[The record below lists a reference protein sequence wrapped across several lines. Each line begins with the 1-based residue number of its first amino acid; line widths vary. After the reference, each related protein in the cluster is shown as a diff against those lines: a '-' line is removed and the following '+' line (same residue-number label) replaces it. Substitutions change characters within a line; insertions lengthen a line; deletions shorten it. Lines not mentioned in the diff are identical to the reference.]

1 MQKNGLYYTIIDTPV
16 GAMQAL
22 AEHKALVG
30 VASGGAYSAVLTRLD
45 FTDKLPFPRTADYTE
60 APDLPLF
67 NALRAW
73 LTIYFSGK
81 DPDAVR
87 HAAPPLSAQGSAF
100 QKQVWDLL
108 LRIPYGAT
116 TSYGALAS
124 VVAAK
129 RRIPV
134 MAAQAIGGAVG
145 RNPISIVIPCHRV
158 IGSHGNLTGYGG
170 GLERKRFLL
179 KLEGAL

>member
-1 MQKNGLYYTIIDTPV
+1 
-16 GAMQAL
+16 MQAL
-22 AEHKALVG
+22 AEHKADAG
-30 VASGGAYSAVLTRLD
+30 VASDACSAVLTRLD
-45 FTDKLPFPRTADYTE
+45 FAGKLPFPRPVEYAE

-81 DPDAVR
+81 DPVAA
-87 HAAPPLSAQGSAF
+87 HCAAPPLSVRGSAF
-100 QKQVWDLL
+100 QERVWDLL
-108 LRIPYGAT
+108 LRIPYGMT
-116 TSYGALAS
+116 TTYGALAA

-134 MAAQAIGGAVG
+134 MAAQAVGGAVG

-158 IGSHGNLTGYGG
+158 VGSHGGLTGYGG

-179 KLEGAL
+179 NLEGAL